1 MIRKFLVALAGTAL
15 CTAIASTAQAQAPAG
30 GAGLVFPSK
39 PVRIFVGYPPGGGVD
54 TAARLVSTALSEYW
68 AVPVVVENRPGGA
81 GAVATEAVAKS
92 PRDGYTAMLCQIA
105 SHAITPARNKL
116 PYDHIRDF
124 SFISMVGTLP
134 NVFVVHPSMPAKT
147 LRQFIA
153 MAKASP
159 GKINF
164 GSSGV
169 GASPH
174 LSIELLKMEAG
185 INIVHVPYKGAAQA
199 LSDVMGGQIEA
210 AVGNLAGGALGA
222 IKAGRVRALGV
233 TSAKRNKQAPEVP
246 TFAEAGVPGFD
257 VSSWYGVCTPG
268 PLSKAVHAKFTADLV
283 ALLEKSALRE
293 RLETQGI
300 DVTPSTPEQFVAH
313 VRKETERWTKVVKEA
328 NLGPEI

>member
-1 MIRKFLVALAGTAL
+1 MRKIVPFLAGLAF
-15 CTAIASTAQAQAPAG
+15 CAAGAAAFAQA
-30 GAGLVFPSK
+30 FPSK
-39 PVRIFVGYPPGGGVD
+39 PVRMFVGYPPGGGVD
-54 TAARLVSTALSEYW
+54 TAARLVSTALSEHW
-68 AVPVVVENRPGGA
+68 GVPVVIENRPGAA

-105 SHAITPARNKL
+105 SHAITPARSKL

-153 MAKASP
+153 MAKANP

-174 LSIELLKMEAG
+174 LSIELFKMTAG

-199 LSDVMGGQIEA
+199 LADVIGGQIEA
-210 AVGNLAGGALGA
+210 STGNLAGGLLGA
-222 IKAGRVRALGV
+222 IKSGRVRALGV
-233 TSAKRNKQAPEVP
+233 TSKTRNKQVPEVP
-246 TFAEAGVPGFD
+246 TFDEAGVPGFD

-268 PLSKAVHAKFTADLV
+268 PLPKAVHEKFAADLV
-283 ALLEKSALRE
+283 QLLDKSPLRE
-293 RLETQGI
+293 KLEAQGI
-300 DVTPSTPEQFVAH
+300 DVKSSTPEEFVAY
-313 VRKETERWTKVVKEA
+313 VRKETERWAKVVKA
-328 NLGPEI
+328 AGLGPE